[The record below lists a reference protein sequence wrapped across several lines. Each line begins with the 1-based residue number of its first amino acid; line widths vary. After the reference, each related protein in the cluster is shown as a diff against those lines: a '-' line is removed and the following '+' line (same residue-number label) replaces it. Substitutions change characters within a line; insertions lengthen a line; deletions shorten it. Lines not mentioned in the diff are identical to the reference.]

1 MHTRLKVLDHV
12 ESGSSQKRAAQ
23 QVLPLTTTPLQ
34 LAIDVLSASIALPC
48 QTLACGTAPQRD
60 RTSTRKFELRTAP
73 ELARARFD
81 LVCRR
86 TDGRRRESVQGR
98 ATTREQLGNVRN
110 VVAFLSP
117 RLQLLQI
124 APRDID

>member
-1 MHTRLKVLDHV
+1 MELLH
-12 ESGSSQKRAAQ
+12 
-23 QVLPLTTTPLQ
+23 
-34 LAIDVLSASIALPC
+34 SAN
-48 QTLACGTAPQRD
+48 RD
-60 RTSTRKFELRTAP
+60 RISTRKFELRTAP

-117 RLQLLQI
+117 RLQLLLVRCKMKNQDATI
-124 APRDID
+124 SYK